1 MMSKTEINRI
11 ARIVCEGEFR
21 CPINEAGADCSCN
34 AANRAAVCPLRH
46 ALEIAAEIDGKA
58 ETQPVR
64 LTYAYTDEWGR
75 PTYEADNL
83 RRYKDVNCGKGKP
96 SLHSVTSAGEPDCPV
111 HFKYTIVNAKR

>member
-11 ARIVCEGEFR
+11 ARVVCESNVR
-21 CPINEAGADCSCN
+21 CPIYDAGADCSCD
-34 AANRAAVCPLRH
+34 ASKPGKCPLRH
-46 ALEIAAEIDGKA
+46 ALYIAAEIDEKA
-58 ETQPVR
+58 EKQPIR
-64 LTYAYTDEWGR
+64 LTYAYTDDWGR
-75 PTYEADNL
+75 PTYEADNG